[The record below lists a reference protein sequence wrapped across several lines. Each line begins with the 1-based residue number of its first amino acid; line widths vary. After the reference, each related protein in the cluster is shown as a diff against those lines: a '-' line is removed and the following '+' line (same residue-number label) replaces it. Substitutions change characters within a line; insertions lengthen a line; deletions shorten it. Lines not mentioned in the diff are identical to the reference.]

1 MTVNEF
7 ISLCKTKIG
16 LYLNNQ
22 TEYSIYTIWK
32 DYWTV
37 GQTGD
42 SVSSIDNQRA
52 IFGNTLNDKYF
63 DCTYN
68 ALEDKLYMK
77 VYDIDDTEEYTLN
90 SNV

>member
-16 LYLNNQ
+16 LYLNSQ

>member
-42 SVSSIDNQRA
+42 SVSSVDNQRA